1 MQWQEYEKNP
11 KNTLTE
17 IYTQSS
23 LKITC
28 KMPVNSRD
36 LELPGL
42 VLAMSWADSHGQVL
56 FFIFSDKM
64 AVKMQKRKNNM
75 FIFKNYIC

>member
-42 VLAMSWADSHGQVL
+42 VLAMS
-56 FFIFSDKM
+56 
-64 AVKMQKRKNNM
+64 
-75 FIFKNYIC
+75 